1 MKTKILLL
9 FTAILMSLSLQAQNS
24 IAIVNPPAS
33 VEGNTYV
40 DITFDYT
47 LAEVGHAFIR
57 FKNADGNVTAS
68 PVYDLP
74 AGSGTLTV
82 SLEIPRS
89 FNGEELPLD
98 NSYSYQAQLFNSNYS
113 ATLASVDYNGVTLT
127 AAANYIELTTYP
139 TTVNEGSYVDI
150 TFDYASDKEP
160 TLYAFIRVH
169 DASGTQLSDTGA
181 IALSTASGTV
191 THSVE
196 IEVPIGTD
204 YEYRILLFHPS
215 NWGSA
220 LATDNVP
227 GITVEEAVAP
237 ANSIEWVGPPTIVAA
252 GSDANITF
260 NYVTDVANAHIF
272 IRFKDDLFAEGITN
286 VNQIVSAGSGTL
298 TLPLPIPTDKDGS
311 PLPLGLG
318 YLYQAQIFD
327 VDAGY
332 SHVLSEN
339 FEGVSLEAAPAN
351 TVAINSV
358 PNPVLISS
366 EQDITVSYTKDIAE
380 DLFVVLRILDG
391 AGNELVAEYG
401 QAMGASG
408 DIAMSITIPET
419 EAEDYSFNVQLLDV
433 TSAVMYEKTYRG
445 IVAATSLSAED
456 FKSKFKNLSVY
467 PNPFNDSFSYKFDD
481 NVSDPASVEIYT
493 IDGRKIKTVT
503 SENRSYGNIG
513 TVNTSQLS
521 RGLYLVR
528 ITSGELQGTRKLIK
542 N

>member
-33 VEGNTYV
+33 VEGNTNI

-47 LAEVGHAFIR
+47 LAELGHAFIR
-57 FKNADGNVTAS
+57 FKNADGNLTAS

-127 AAANYIELTTYP
+127 AATNFIELTSYP
-139 TTVNEGSYVDI
+139 TTVNANSTVDL
-150 TFDYASDKEP
+150 TFDYATTGPNGGD
-160 TLYAFIRVH
+160 LWVFIKFRNGANG
-169 DASGTQLSDTGA
+169 DLTQGSKKLTSTSGSETIS
-181 IALSTASGTV
+181 
-191 THSVE
+191 
-196 IEVPIGTD
+196 VPIPDEALGSD
-204 YEYRILLFHPS
+204 YNFQAQFYDLGPQGN
-215 NWGSA
+215 NWSYFA
-220 LATDNVP
+220 ADTVE
-227 GITVEEAVAP
+227 GITLEEAVAP
-237 ANSIEWVGPPTIVAA
+237 ANEIMMTVAPTTVAA
-252 GSDANITF
+252 GSDVNVTF
-260 NYVTDVANAHIF
+260 DYTTDVVNAHIF
-272 IRFKDDLFAEGITN
+272 IRLRQGTTN
-286 VNQIVSAGSGTL
+286 LTDVNQIVTAGSGTL
-298 TLPLPIPTDKDGS
+298 TLPLPIPGDA
-311 PLPLGLG
+311 LGGG
-318 YLYQAQIFD
+318 YNYQAQIFD
-327 VDAGY
+327 IDTGYGFVVGEDISGVTVDP
-332 SHVLSEN
+332 
-339 FEGVSLEAAPAN
+339 APAN

-391 AGNELVAEYG
+391 AGNELDAEYG

-456 FKSKFKNLSVY
+456 FKSNFKNLSVY

-481 NVSDPASVEIYT
+481 NLSDPARVEIYT
-493 IDGRKIKTVT
+493 IDGRKIKSLI
-503 SENRSYGNIG
+503 SENRSYGNSG

-528 ITSGELQGTRKLIK
+528 ISSGELQGTRKLIK